1 MLAHAKPTS
10 ERCLVES
17 YLHIRALLDEAM
29 HLLDGLGETLIAAHV
44 ATPIALLTDR
54 LDSFDNADGA
64 PPRRPT

>member
-1 MLAHAKPTS
+1 MLADEKTTS

-17 YLHIRALLDEAM
+17 YLHIRGLLDEAM

-54 LDSFDNADGA
+54 LDSFDTAYGV

>member
-1 MLAHAKPTS
+1 
-10 ERCLVES
+10 VES